1 MGTSTAPPQTL
12 SPPNPR
18 LDAMAAAFASI
29 MLAPA
34 HPPPMFASLASSPA
48 PSRVILQVMFFI
60 FYPFLSSKLAAL
72 LSAPHR
78 GTSVPRIWCPP
89 PSLLPTW
96 NPCLC
101 PQNRTLMRHAGALG
115 LDTPEETDIFSHLS
129 WLCLARWGYFFVW
142 FRVRSVTHPNLL
154 LILSAFILFYISS
167 GKWWNTFEWVI
178 CAWFLW
184 CETPWRTDAY
194 VFVSVFSSVASEV
207 LIGITG
213 WAAEKSR
220 AVNWLTEAC

>member
-1 MGTSTAPPQTL
+1 VTGVLNKFAKNLGLGPLAKEEKTVTLNQDYVRVGKEPFSGTMGTSTAPPQTL

-129 WLCLARWGYFFVW
+129 WLCLAR
-142 FRVRSVTHPNLL
+142 
-154 LILSAFILFYISS
+154 
-167 GKWWNTFEWVI
+167 
-178 CAWFLW
+178 
-184 CETPWRTDAY
+184 
-194 VFVSVFSSVASEV
+194 
-207 LIGITG
+207 
-213 WAAEKSR
+213 
-220 AVNWLTEAC
+220 